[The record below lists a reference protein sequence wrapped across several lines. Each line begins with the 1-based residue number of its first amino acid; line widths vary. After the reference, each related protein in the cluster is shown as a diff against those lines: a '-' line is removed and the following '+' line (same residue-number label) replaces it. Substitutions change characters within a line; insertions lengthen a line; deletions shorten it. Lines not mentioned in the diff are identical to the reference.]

1 MSWRVFLYKEE
12 VRVVAKKKTLRKRAH
27 KKAAR
32 KAKK

>member
-1 MSWRVFLYKEE
+1 MNRRVFPLEEE
-12 VRVVAKKKTLRKRAH
+12 VRGVAKKKTLVKRLH

>member
-1 MSWRVFLYKEE
+1 
-12 VRVVAKKKTLRKRAH
+12 VRGVAKKKTLVKRLH

>member
-1 MSWRVFLYKEE
+1 
-12 VRVVAKKKTLRKRAH
+12 VRGVAKKKTLVKRAH